1 MPHHA
6 APPFVEYVGINAVP
20 DEDGAVVAE
29 VELVQHLLNR
39 SGAAHGGLI
48 ATLLD
53 TTLARAA
60 IAGDGGGRGRL
71 ATVEMNVTYG
81 SACAAGHGA
90 ADAPR
95 TWRFALAKC
104 TTTPVPSWRGVPRR
118 SGIEP
123 RNGSYAPTTSQPCGP
138 GS

>member
-71 ATVEMNVTYG
+71 ATVEMNVTYVSPG
-81 SACAAGHGA
+81 RIGLRCRAWCRGRTENLAFCVGEVHDYTGA
-90 ADAPR
+90 LVA
-95 TWRFALAKC
+95 
-104 TTTPVPSWRGVPRR
+104 RGTATFRH
-118 SGIEP
+118 
-123 RNGSYAPTTSQPCGP
+123 
-138 GS
+138 